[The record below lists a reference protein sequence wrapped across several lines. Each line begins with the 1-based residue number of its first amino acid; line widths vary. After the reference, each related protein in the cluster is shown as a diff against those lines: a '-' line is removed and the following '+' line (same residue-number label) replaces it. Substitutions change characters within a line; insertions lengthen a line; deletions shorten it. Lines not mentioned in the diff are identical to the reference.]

1 MAMSTTKRKQMR
13 GSKATA
19 ATGTRKTGKGR
30 GPGRGRASNPAR
42 SLVKDP
48 VKGPIKGPIKG
59 LVKGPVKGPVKGKGQ
74 LRREATEAL
83 LVEAFGRI
91 VQRHGLR
98 FVGVNEVVKEA
109 GVGKAL
115 LYRYFGGLPGLVE
128 AWGRENRI
136 WPKLVDMVPLSG
148 APGATA
154 AQVLKKIVVR
164 NAQVHRDDPVR
175 VEMLADE
182 LMTPTAISGAL
193 GEIRKQ
199 VGRDHAALFAR
210 NRDFRDHHLTMVV
223 MMAAASY
230 LAMRAVKAPRFMG
243 EDLADAATW
252 TRLMAEIEAIIERVV
267 G

>member
-19 ATGTRKTGKGR
+19 ATGARKTGKGR

-48 VKGPIKGPIKG
+48 VKGPIKGPI
-59 LVKGPVKGPVKGKGQ
+59 KGPVKGPVKGKGQ

>member
-1 MAMSTTKRKQMR
+1 MR

-19 ATGTRKTGKGR
+19 ATGARKTGKGR

-48 VKGPIKGPIKG
+48 VKGPIKGPI
-59 LVKGPVKGPVKGKGQ
+59 KGPVKGPVKGKGQ

-230 LAMRAVKAPRFMG
+230 LALRAVKAPRFMG

>member
-19 ATGTRKTGKGR
+19 ATGARKTGKGR

-48 VKGPIKGPIKG
+48 VKGPI
-59 LVKGPVKGPVKGKGQ
+59 KGPVKGPVKGKGQ